1 MRYFNKIAL
10 LLALGSFGLTA
21 AAQNVSGHITCD
33 GKGVA
38 GVAVSDGYV
47 VTKTDANGAYS
58 FTSAKKNGYVFYTL
72 PGGYEPTV
80 ADGFKPEFW
89 APLTSTS
96 KSVKE
101 THDFTLKKVDNDKF
115 TFVVSADYHL
125 ANRTND
131 DTQFKSR
138 FMKRMKELKES
149 AQGPVYSTILGDL
162 TWDLYWAQR
171 NYNLNNFMAT
181 MKEAGYPFIMFPVIG
196 NHDNDASVA
205 ASTTTDFDAA
215 KPWRNIV
222 SPNYYSYNLGQVHF
236 VVLDD
241 IYYLNTKK
249 SGASYP
255 NGVVGERNYL
265 AEITSEQFDWLKKD
279 LAMVDK
285 NTPVVVSF
293 HIPAWKLSTKDYS
306 TAQNLQLQHTKKL
319 SDLLA
324 GYKTVHFLSGHTHYN
339 QVARP
344 AAYPNIVEHNIAAV
358 CASWWWTGKLTNR
371 DVCTDGSPGG
381 YSLWQIDGKD
391 FKWKYM
397 SSTDNVGTQM
407 RLYDMNKVR
416 AYYQENADVRAMLAA
431 NTSRQDY
438 KNYDDNV
445 VMANVY
451 AYDSDWKIEF
461 IENGTSL
468 SYKRETC
475 EDPYHV
481 ICYDV
486 PRFKQAKSYTS
497 VFATDKNTHMFR
509 AKCAT
514 SNQPVTVKVTDSFG
528 TVYIKTLNRPA
539 AFNLDMENYQRQ
551 TLGVDDVVTDLNNSY
566 TVHTA
571 GSTLVIDAA
580 KAGTAQLVSLNGM
593 SRPLKLSEGRN
604 EFSVNAK
611 GIYVV
616 SIEGRGY
623 KVAF

>member
-1 MRYFNKIAL
+1 
-10 LLALGSFGLTA
+10 
-21 AAQNVSGHITCD
+21 
-33 GKGVA
+33 
-38 GVAVSDGYV
+38 
-47 VTKTDANGAYS
+47 
-58 FTSAKKNGYVFYTL
+58 
-72 PGGYEPTV
+72 
-80 ADGFKPEFW
+80 
-89 APLTSTS
+89 
-96 KSVKE
+96 
-101 THDFTLKKVDNDKF
+101 
-115 TFVVSADYHL
+115 
-125 ANRTND
+125 
-131 DTQFKSR
+131 
-138 FMKRMKELKES
+138 
-149 AQGPVYSTILGDL
+149 
-162 TWDLYWAQR
+162 
-171 NYNLNNFMAT
+171 
-181 MKEAGYPFIMFPVIG
+181 
-196 NHDNDASVA
+196 
-205 ASTTTDFDAA
+205 
-215 KPWRNIV
+215 
-222 SPNYYSYNLGQVHF
+222 
-236 VVLDD
+236 
-241 IYYLNTKK
+241 
-249 SGASYP
+249 
-255 NGVVGERNYL
+255 
-265 AEITSEQFDWLKKD
+265 
-279 LAMVDK
+279 
-285 NTPVVVSF
+285 
-293 HIPAWKLSTKDYS
+293 
-306 TAQNLQLQHTKKL
+306 
-319 SDLLA
+319 
-324 GYKTVHFLSGHTHYN
+324 
-339 QVARP
+339 
-344 AAYPNIVEHNIAAV
+344 
-358 CASWWWTGKLTNR
+358 
-371 DVCTDGSPGG
+371 
-381 YSLWQIDGKD
+381 
-391 FKWKYM
+391 
-397 SSTDNVGTQM
+397 
-407 RLYDMNKVR
+407 
-416 AYYQENADVRAMLAA
+416 MLAA

-486 PRFKQAKSYTS
+486 PRFKQDKSYTS